1 MKVLKGAQAHRE
13 HAGEL
18 LRTEA
23 SLLKR
28 FDQLLLLHTQQ
39 KGAEDLRSKVR
50 EFTSQQAILMATMKT
65 SRRVEDRVRVALALK
80 VRVVGNA
87 LLTATCVVQGVLV
100 VVSYLDLSFLHPN
113 TFCSHGG
120 GAEY

>member
-39 KGAEDLRSKVR
+39 KGGAEDLRSKVR

-80 VRVVGNA
+80 VRVVESA
-87 LLTATCVVQGVLV
+87 FLAVACVVQGVYW
-100 VVSYLDLSFLHPN
+100 SCHIW
-113 TFCSHGG
+113 T
-120 GAEY
+120 